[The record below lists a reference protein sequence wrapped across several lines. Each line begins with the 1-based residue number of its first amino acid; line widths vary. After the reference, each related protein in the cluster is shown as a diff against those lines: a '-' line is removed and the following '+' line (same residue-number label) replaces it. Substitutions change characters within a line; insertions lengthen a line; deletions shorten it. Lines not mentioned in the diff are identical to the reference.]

1 LSDDLR
7 EHAVP
12 SDPWLRAVERDL
24 AEQRLLA
31 DISATLGASLDYRV
45 TVARAVA
52 RAVPFLADVCVV
64 EALDTRN
71 GAGATERLGAAFAG
85 PDDHVL
91 AEEVV
96 RVARREGCDE
106 RTVLVR
112 GATGSARLASLVGVP
127 LVSQGV
133 AMGFVVL
140 GAADPRRRYDEA
152 HVALA
157 EEIARRVS
165 LAIANARLHEKAELA
180 NRRRQDVLAMV
191 SHDLRSPLNAILFV
205 AQSMMRTPEDEDR
218 RKGDRHKAEIVRR
231 CAERMDRMIQD
242 LLDMSSIEAGHLS
255 VDVRSTA
262 LASVLKEAV
271 EASLDAADA
280 KHQRLEVRLPPD
292 SLVVACD
299 GHRIIQVVANLLS
312 NAIKFTPA
320 GGSITVTAEQGPEG
334 AVVRVTDTGP
344 GIPESIVPHLFQR
357 YWRAPHTASRG
368 TGLGLFIA
376 KGIIEAHG
384 GSIGVEPR
392 PGLGATFYFTLRV
405 VAREGFEPST
415 YGL

>member
-7 EHAVP
+7 EHAAP
-12 SDPWLRAVERDL
+12 SDPWLRSVERDL

-45 TVARAVA
+45 TVARAVG

-64 EALDTRN
+64 EVVDARN
-71 GAGATERLGAAFAG
+71 GALTERLGAAFAG
-85 PDDHVL
+85 PEDHAL
-91 AEEVV
+91 ADEAV
-96 RVARREGCDE
+96 RAARGEGCDE

-112 GATGSARLASLVGVP
+112 APSGSTRVASMVGVP
-127 LVSQGV
+127 LVSQGTTI
-133 AMGFVVL
+133 GFVVL
-140 GAADPRRRYDEA
+140 AATDTRRRYDAA
-152 HVALA
+152 HLALS
-157 EEIARRVS
+157 EEIARRLS
-165 LAIANARLHEKAELA
+165 LAIANARLHERAELA

-205 AQSMMRTPEDEDR
+205 AQSMMRTPEGEDR

-255 VDVRSTA
+255 VDVRSTT
-262 LASVLKEAV
+262 LAPVLKEAV
-271 EASLDAADA
+271 ESALDAAQA
-280 KHQRLEVRLPPD
+280 KRQRVEVRLPPE
-292 SLVVACD
+292 SLIVACD
-299 GHRIIQVVANLLS
+299 GYRIIQVVSNLLS

-320 GGSITVTAEQGPEG
+320 GGSISVTAEHGPDG

-344 GIPESIVPHLFQR
+344 GIPEASVPHLFQR
-357 YWRAPHTASRG
+357 YWRAPQATSKG

-384 GSIGVEPR
+384 GAIGVELR

-415 YGL
+415 FGL

>member
-7 EHAVP
+7 EQAAP

-31 DISATLGASLDYRV
+31 DIGATLGASLDYRM

-64 EALDTRN
+64 EALDTR
-71 GAGATERLGAAFAG
+71 GGSAERLGAAFAG
-85 PDDHVL
+85 PDDHAL
-91 AEEVV
+91 ADEVV
-96 RVARREGCDE
+96 RAARREGSSE
-106 RTVLVR
+106 RTVL
-112 GATGSARLASLVGVP
+112 ASGSGRIASLIGVP

-133 AMGFVVL
+133 TLGFVAL
-140 GAADPRRRYDEA
+140 GATDLRRRYDEA
-152 HVALA
+152 HLALA
-157 EEIARRVS
+157 EEIARRLS
-165 LAIANARLHEKAELA
+165 LAIANARLHERAELA

-205 AQSMMRTPEDEDR
+205 AQSMMRTPISEER
-218 RKGDRHKAEIVRR
+218 RMGDRHKAEIVRR
-231 CAERMDRMIQD
+231 CAERMDRLIQD

-262 LASVLKEAV
+262 LAPVLKDAV
-271 EASLDAADA
+271 EASLDAALA
-280 KHQRLEVRLPPD
+280 KRQRLEVRLPPE
-292 SLVVACD
+292 SLVVSCD
-299 GHRIIQVVANLLS
+299 GHRIIQVVSNLLS

-320 GGSITVTAEQGPEG
+320 GGAISVTAEHGPDG

-344 GIPESIVPHLFQR
+344 GIPESSVPHLFQR
-357 YWRAPHTASRG
+357 YWRAPQTAIKG

-384 GSIGVEPR
+384 GSIGVEIR
-392 PGLGATFYFTLRV
+392 PGFGATFYFTLRV

-415 YGL
+415 FGL

>member
-7 EHAVP
+7 EHAAP

-64 EALDTRN
+64 EMLDVRD
-71 GAGATERLGAAFAG
+71 GVAERLGAAFAG
-85 PDDHVL
+85 PDDHAL
-91 AEEVV
+91 ADEVV
-96 RVARREGCDE
+96 RAARREGCDE

-112 GATGSARLASLVGVP
+112 GPSGSAGIAWIMGVP
-127 LVSQGV
+127 LVSQGTIV
-133 AMGFVVL
+133 GFVVL
-140 GAADPRRRYDEA
+140 AAMDLRRRYDQA
-152 HVALA
+152 HLALA
-157 EEIARRVS
+157 EEIARRLS

-205 AQSMMRTPEDEDR
+205 AQSMMRTPLEEER

-262 LASVLKEAV
+262 LAPVLKEAV
-271 EASLDAADA
+271 EASLDAAQA
-280 KHQRLEVRLPPD
+280 KRQRLDVRLPPE
-292 SLVVACD
+292 SFVVACD
-299 GHRIIQVVANLLS
+299 GCRIIQVVSNLLS
-312 NAIKFTPA
+312 NAIKFTPT
-320 GGSITVTAEQGPEG
+320 GGSISVTAEQGPEG

-344 GIPESIVPHLFQR
+344 GIPESSVPHLFQR
-357 YWRAPHTASRG
+357 YWRAPQTTSKG

-384 GSIGVEPR
+384 GSIGVELR
-392 PGLGATFYFTLRV
+392 PGFGATFYFTLRV
-405 VAREGFEPST
+405 AARDGYEPST
-415 YGL
+415 YGV

>member
-7 EHAVP
+7 EQAAP

-45 TVARAVA
+45 TVARAIA

-64 EALDTRN
+64 EALDARS
-71 GAGATERLGAAFAG
+71 GALTERLGVAFAG
-85 PDDHVL
+85 PDDHAL
-91 AEEVV
+91 ADEAV
-96 RVARREGCDE
+96 RAARREGCDE

-112 GATGSARLASLVGVP
+112 VPSSGSARVASLIGVP
-127 LVSQGV
+127 LVSQGTAV
-133 AMGFVVL
+133 GFLVL
-140 GAADPRRRYDEA
+140 AATDLRRRYDEA
-152 HVALA
+152 HLALA
-157 EEIARRVS
+157 EEIARRLS

-205 AQSMMRTPEDEDR
+205 AQSMMRTPAEEDR

-262 LASVLKEAV
+262 LAPVLKEAV
-271 EASLDAADA
+271 EASIDAADA
-280 KHQRLEVRLPPD
+280 KRQRLEVRLPPE

-299 GHRIIQVVANLLS
+299 GYRIIQVVSNLLS

-320 GGSITVTAEQGPEG
+320 GGAISVTADPGPDG

-344 GIPESIVPHLFQR
+344 GIPESSVPHLFQR
-357 YWRAPHTASRG
+357 YWRAPQTTSKG

-384 GSIGVEPR
+384 GSIGVELR
-392 PGLGATFYFTLRV
+392 PGFGASFYFTLRV

-415 YGL
+415 FGL